1 MQFTGLLGSFV
12 RELLLASTLPVRMG
26 QVMKGFKNPVDD
38 TGDKGPVLVQVR
50 GVPWCSQGH
59 HLGLCC

>member
-12 RELLLASTLPVRMG
+12 RELLLANTLPVRMG

-38 TGDKGPVLVQVR
+38 TGAKGPVLVQVR
-50 GVPWCSQGH
+50 GVPWC
-59 HLGLCC
+59 